1 MCFATLGLI
10 KQAKIMITRLLI
22 LLFAG
27 FILPTRVNAQ
37 SHAVLWIG
45 NSYIATNNLPQ
56 LTYNLALSGGDTL
69 IFDSNT
75 PGGYTFLGHS
85 TNATT
90 INKINSNTWDFVVL
104 QAQSQ
109 EPSFPPFQVETQTY
123 PYARALDSMIRANNS
138 CTETVFFM
146 TWGRKYGDSQ
156 NCANYPP
163 ICTFEAL
170 NNRLNESYS
179 EMADD
184 NEAIMAPVG
193 LAWKK
198 SRDTDST
205 INLWSADNSHP
216 SLSGSYLSACVFY
229 ATMLRKSPVGLS
241 YYAGLN
247 TSTAEYLQNIAW
259 QTFLE
264 NEAHCNIGSWDP
276 FADFTILA
284 NGLNVQFNASE
295 MPGASYFWD
304 FGNGET
310 ALGNPI
316 THTFNAAG
324 DYSTTLIITDSC
336 GISDTTQQTIALDI
350 TSTSKIEQSSTFD
363 IFPNPCTSWLKIN
376 AAQNKGF
383 EILVINSLGSI
394 VHKQKIEEQNYT
406 LDFSPFA
413 QGVYTLQCR
422 SAHVHK
428 YFRVIHQ

>member
-1 MCFATLGLI
+1 MNF
-10 KQAKIMITRLLI
+10 K
-22 LLFAG
+22 LLFSLSI
-27 FILPTRVNAQ
+27 FLLSHTEFKAQ
-37 SHAVLWIG
+37 THSVLWIG
-45 NSYIATNNLPQ
+45 NSYTATNNLPL
-56 LTYNLALSGGDTL
+56 LTYNLAISGGDTL
-69 IFDSNT
+69 VFDSNT

-85 TNATT
+85 TNVTS
-90 INKINSNTWDFVVL
+90 ISKINSNAWDFVVL

-109 EPSFPPFQVETQTY
+109 EPSFPPFQVESQTY

-163 ICTFEAL
+163 ICTFEGM
-170 NNRLNESYS
+170 NNRLDESYS

-198 SRDTDST
+198 SRETDST

-241 YYAGLN
+241 YYGGLN
-247 TSTAEYLQNIAW
+247 SVTATYLQNNAW

-276 FADFTILA
+276 VANFAILA
-284 NGLNVQFNASE
+284 NGLNVQFDAGA
-295 MPGASYFWD
+295 MPGTSYLWD

-310 ALGNPI
+310 GIGNPI
-316 THTFNAAG
+316 SHNFDAAG
-324 DYSTTLIITDSC
+324 DYLATLIISDSC
-336 GISDTTQQTIALDI
+336 GLSDTTQQTISLDI
-350 TSTSKIEQSSTFD
+350 TSASNIEQRSTFE
-363 IFPNPCTSWLKIN
+363 IYPNPCTSWLQIN
-376 AAQNKGF
+376 TAQN
-383 EILVINSLGSI
+383 ETYEALLINSLGSI
-394 VHKQKIEEQNYT
+394 IYRQKIKEENFKF
-406 LDFSPFA
+406 DFSRFE
-413 QGVYTLQCR
+413 QGVYILLCR
-422 SAHVHK
+422 TEHEQKHFK
-428 YFRVIHQ
+428 VIHQ